1 MPIEIN
7 KDLPTPPPA
16 TGRPRIYPFPTMEVG
31 DSFAV
36 PLTGIIRKSEDVA
49 TDRLRCAAV
58 FYARKH
64 GCKFTVRSDREN
76 GVVRCWRVS

>member
-1 MPIEIN
+1 MTIKID

-16 TGRPRIYPFPTMEVG
+16 TGRPRIYPFPIMEVG

-36 PLTGIIRKSEDVA
+36 PLMGWIRRAEDVA
-49 TDRLRCAAV
+49 SDRLRCAAV

-64 GCKFTVRSDREN
+64 GCKFTVRIDREN
-76 GVVRCWRVS
+76 GVVRCWRVA